1 MRRGCHPLLKG
12 VKENNKYKH
21 GFTAYEMD
29 SLTSICEVVLPS
41 LPMDIDA
48 MKKLR
53 KEDQHDDDD
62 DDVSIKNVESFFN
75 ISASQYPIPHEVA
88 EMLLKRGVTE
98 AVILIR
104 VILWLLATRL
114 GTLLICGLLCLS
126 KEWPFINN
134 FSSMSLDK
142 REKIVQRGLKHKFL
156 TPFRLTFAYI
166 KVLCLFVFF
175 SQVDENGEN
184 PAWKAIGYEVSSA
197 DEKTTN
203 ATKKRP
209 LEKGIIETIHE
220 NYSTLQQSL
229 INKGL
234 NVTLDSKNNT
244 LKIKCDAVVV
254 GSGSGGGVAAS
265 VLSNA
270 GHKVVV
276 LEKGNYF
283 VPEDYSSLEGPS
295 MDQQYECG
303 GMLASVDSRIL
314 VLAGSTVGGGSAV
327 NWSACIR
334 TPKKVLKEWSEEHKL
349 SIFSSLE
356 YLSAMETVCE
366 RIGVNENCT
375 QEGLQNQVLRRG
387 CQNLGI
393 KVDYVPRNSSGSN
406 HYCGSCGYGCPKGEK
421 QGTQVTWLV
430 DAVEKGAVI
439 ITGCKAERFLFER
452 NYKNGNTRK
461 KKCFGVLANTL
472 NGRVTMKLHIE
483 AKVTIS
489 AGGALLTPPLM
500 ISSGLKNKN
509 IGRNLHLHPVLMTW
523 GYFPESKSDIKG
535 KVYEGGIITSVHK
548 VLSSSSSSSSSDD
561 SKSDTRAIIETPLL
575 GPASFASLCPWESGL
590 DFKQRMLKF
599 PRTSHLITIIRD
611 KASGKVTTEGRIR
624 YRLDSTDKENMRA
637 GLQQAVRILIAAG
650 AVEVGTHRS
659 DGQRIK
665 INENTSE
672 KEIEEFIDS
681 VCPMDGALLIGEKW
695 NLYSSAHQMG
705 SCRMGVNQKEGA
717 VDENGESWEAENLF
731 VCDASVLPTAV
742 GVNPMI
748 TIQSTAYCISSRIVD
763 FLRKGQESRD
773 C

>member
-1 MRRGCHPLLKG
+1 
-12 VKENNKYKH
+12 
-21 GFTAYEMD
+21 MD

-48 MKKLR
+48 MKKLK
-53 KEDQHDDDD
+53 KEDQHDVDDD
-62 DDVSIKNVESFFN
+62 ISIKMSFFK
-75 ISASQYPIPHEVA
+75 ISTSQYPIPHE
-88 EMLLKRGVTE
+88 
-98 AVILIR
+98 
-104 VILWLLATRL
+104 
-114 GTLLICGLLCLS
+114 
-126 KEWPFINN
+126 
-134 FSSMSLDK
+134 
-142 REKIVQRGLKHKFL
+142 
-156 TPFRLTFAYI
+156 
-166 KVLCLFVFF
+166 
-175 SQVDENGEN
+175 
-184 PAWKAIGYEVSSA
+184 
-197 DEKTTN
+197 
-203 ATKKRP
+203 P
-209 LEKGIIETIHE
+209 LEKGIIETMHE
-220 NYSTLQQSL
+220 NDSTLQQSL

-270 GHKVVV
+270 GHKVLV

-375 QEGLQNQVLRRG
+375 QEGLQNQVLRKG
-387 CQNLGI
+387 CQNLGL
-393 KVDYVPRNSSGSN
+393 KVDYVPRNSSGNN

-439 ITGCKAERFLFER
+439 ITGCKAERFLFGS
-452 NYKNGNTRK
+452 NYRSGNTRK
-461 KKCFGVLANTL
+461 KKCLGVLAKTL
-472 NGRVTMKLHIE
+472 KSRVTMKLQIE
-483 AKVTIS
+483 AKVTIF

-523 GYFPESKSDIKG
+523 GYFPESKSDFKC

-548 VLSSSSSSSSSDD
+548 VLSYL
-561 SKSDTRAIIETPLL
+561 KSDIRAIIETPLL
-575 GPASFASLCPWESGL
+575 GPASFASLCPRESGL
-590 DFKQRMLKF
+590 DFKQRMLNF

-611 KASGKVTTEGRIR
+611 KSSGQVTKEGRVS
-624 YRLDSTDKENMRA
+624 YKLDSTDKENMRA

-659 DGQRIK
+659 DGQRIR
-665 INENTSE
+665 INENISE
-672 KEIEEFIDS
+672 DEIEEFIDS
-681 VCPMDGALLIGEKW
+681 VCPMDRVLWPGESW
-695 NLYSSAHQMG
+695 NLYSSAHQIG
-705 SCRMGVNQKEGA
+705 SCRMGVNQNEGV
-717 VDENGESWEAENLF
+717 VDENGESWEAERLF
-731 VCDASVLPTAV
+731 VCDASVLPTAI

-763 FLRKGQESRD
+763 FLRKGQE
-773 C
+773 